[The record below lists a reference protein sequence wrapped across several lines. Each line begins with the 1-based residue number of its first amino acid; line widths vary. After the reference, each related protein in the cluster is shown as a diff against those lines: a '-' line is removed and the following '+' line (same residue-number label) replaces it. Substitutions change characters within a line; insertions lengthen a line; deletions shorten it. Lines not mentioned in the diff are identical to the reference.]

1 MQTLGPAT
9 CLPSPAPA
17 GRPPY
22 QGGLSSD
29 EEAKRVKTGTRY
41 SGLLMLLVLLLAMA
55 PAFAAPRIG
64 VVTMGP
70 GDVFWE
76 RFGHDAIVVDDGAP
90 GGPTSYNFGFFDLAE
105 DGFIGR
111 FVRGEMEY
119 MLVALPLEEDLRYY
133 REVGRGATLQWLD
146 LDPAQAQSLATAL
159 AENAKPEN
167 ARYRYDYY
175 TDNCATR
182 VRDAVDRAIGGQLRR
197 QLEVRSS
204 GDTYRSESVRLAS
217 PAPWMRVG
225 FDLGLGPFADRP
237 LTRWQQAFLPRRLAD
252 DLRDARRSD
261 GRPLV
266 TEEIELLPQRQAA
279 EPIGY
284 PPRLWPW
291 LLAGAVLGLAIMA
304 LARRHPRTSA
314 AIATPFWL
322 ACGLLGLV
330 LALGWAFTEHH
341 ALWAN
346 RNLLLLS
353 PLCLLLLPGAWAMLR
368 GRAPSPGFRILL
380 IAVAAMAAVACI
392 PLWLQVLPQRNGH
405 WIALL
410 LPIHAAFAWA
420 FGARESVRGKPV
432 EP

>member
-1 MQTLGPAT
+1 MRITDAL
-9 CLPSPAPA
+9 
-17 GRPPY
+17 
-22 QGGLSSD
+22 
-29 EEAKRVKTGTRY
+29 RV
-41 SGLLMLLVLLLAMA
+41 VVALLLAC
-55 PAFAAPRIG
+55 AFGLAQAQAVGSAGSASPGIERASSAPRIG

-70 GDVFWE
+70 GDIFWE

-90 GGPTSYNFGFFDLAE
+90 AGPTSYNFGFFDLAE

-133 REVGRGATLQWLD
+133 REVGRGARLQWLD
-146 LDPAQAQSLATAL
+146 LDPAQARSLAAAL

-175 TDNCATR
+175 TDNCASR
-182 VRDAVDRAIGGQLRR
+182 VRDALDRAIGGQLRR
-197 QLEVRSS
+197 QLDVRSS
-204 GDTYRSESVRLAS
+204 GDTYRTESVRLAS

-252 DLRDARRSD
+252 DLREAKRTD

-266 TEEIELLPQRQAA
+266 AEDIELLPQRQAA
-279 EPIGY
+279 EPVGRA
-284 PPRLWPW
+284 PRLWPW
-291 LLAGAVLGLAIMA
+291 LLGGALAGIAVLVLAGWRPRLLAGFAGA
-304 LARRHPRTSA
+304 
-314 AIATPFWL
+314 FWL

-330 LALGWAFTEHH
+330 LALGWAFTAHQ

-353 PLCLLLLPGAWAMLR
+353 PLCLLLLPGAWAWLR
-368 GRAPSPGFRILL
+368 GRMPSSRFRVLL
-380 IAVAAMAAVACI
+380 IVVAVMAALACI
-392 PLWLQVLPQRNGH
+392 PLWLQALPQRNGH

-410 LPIHAAFAWA
+410 LPIHAALARAWA
-420 FGARESVRGKPV
+420 RRPRA
-432 EP
+432 